1 MAIIKWNRE
10 NDNLPVFS
18 NLWDNFLNRDLDDFY
33 FNSNMLRTPSVNI
46 IEGKE
51 DFLIEVA
58 APGMQKKDFS
68 VNIEHNLL
76 TIEAKKESKSESK
89 DERYTRREFNFNSF
103 RRSFTL
109 PESIVQEKIDA
120 KYEDGILRIILPKK
134 EEAKVKPSREI
145 AIA

>member
-10 NDNLPVFS
+10 DDNMPVFS
-18 NLWDNFLNRDLDDFY
+18 TFWNNFLNRDMDDFY
-33 FNSNMLRTPSVNI
+33 VNSMTLRTPSVNI
-46 IEGKE
+46 KEGKNE
-51 DFLIEVA
+51 FMIEVA
-58 APGMQKKDFS
+58 APGMEKNDFS
-68 VNIEHNLL
+68 VNIDHNLL

-89 DERYTRREFNFNSF
+89 EERFTRREFCYNTFS
-103 RRSFTL
+103 RSFTL

-120 KYEDGILRIILPKK
+120 KYENGILHIELPKK

>member
-10 NDNLPVFS
+10 DDNLPVFS
-18 NLWDNFLNRDLDDFY
+18 NIWNNFLNRDMDDFY
-33 FNSNMLRTPSVNI
+33 VNGMTLRTPSVNI

-51 DFLIEVA
+51 DFAIEVA
-58 APGMQKKDFS
+58 APGLLKEDFS
-68 VNIEHNLL
+68 VNIDHNLL

-89 DERYTRREFNFNSF
+89 EERYTRKEFAYNCF

-120 KYEDGILRIILPKK
+120 KYENGILHIVLPKK
-134 EEAKVKPSREI
+134 EEAKVKPSR
-145 AIA
+145 